1 MCSEDLIPELTEMS
15 NMLLESS
22 KRRGYISEKQLK
34 YFRFDFKKACN
45 LGKLYLLLKI
55 DKRMFNIPGMP
66 VISNCGTLTEN
77 VSEFMDSHLQPIM
90 KKGLSCIKDSGD
102 FISNIKWIGSVPK
115 NTILVNADV
124 VGLYPRI
131 LHNVGLKALK

>member
-1 MCSEDLIPELTEMS
+1 M
-15 NMLLESS
+15 
-22 KRRGYISEKQLK
+22 K

-131 LHNVGLKALK
+131 PHNVGLKALK

>member
-1 MCSEDLIPELTEMS
+1 MCSEDLIPKLTEMS

-34 YFRFDFKKACN
+34 HFRFDFKKACN

-90 KKGLSCIKDSGD
+90 
-102 FISNIKWIGSVPK
+102 
-115 NTILVNADV
+115 
-124 VGLYPRI
+124 R
-131 LHNVGLKALK
+131 

>member
-1 MCSEDLIPELTEMS
+1 MCSEDLIPKLTEMS

-55 DKRMFNIPGMP
+55 DKRMFNIPVCLLSP
-66 VISNCGTLTEN
+66 IVVHLLKTFLNLWTVIFNQS
-77 VSEFMDSHLQPIM
+77 
-90 KKGLSCIKDSGD
+90 
-102 FISNIKWIGSVPK
+102 
-115 NTILVNADV
+115 
-124 VGLYPRI
+124 
-131 LHNVGLKALK
+131 

>member
-1 MCSEDLIPELTEMS
+1 MCSEDLIPKLTEMS

-77 VSEFMDSHLQPIM
+77 VSEFMDSIFNP
-90 KKGLSCIKDSGD
+90 S
-102 FISNIKWIGSVPK
+102 
-115 NTILVNADV
+115 
-124 VGLYPRI
+124 
-131 LHNVGLKALK
+131 